1 MAFKQT
7 SGSSSPVGS
16 WKPSK
21 ARYEFRTN
29 AELEGKSSSGYCM
42 GYLQANLAILPSFL
56 ADDFEQF
63 CELNKAPCPLLYR
76 SKIGELSAGNL
87 APDSDVRTD
96 LQKYCVSE
104 NGIIIR
110 KPGSLTA
117 YPMDD
122 YVSFY
127 IGCSFSFEEAM
138 ITAGIPLQNVTENHN
153 VSMFTTNI
161 QCVPVGPF
169 ANPMVVSM
177 RPIPKDLV
185 EKALVIT
192 AAYDAVHGAPIHIGD
207 PSVIGIEDIY
217 ATEFGEPSEIGDLI
231 PMFWACGVTSSL
243 AVRSAKP
250 PLSFSHHPGSM
261 FICDTTVD
269 DYFKVHKP
277 DHGDEEPRLI
287 TLTDKPYLASV
298 CSASAIQK
306 VKELAKMIW
315 VSPDNTDGPEDVQV
329 ANDFLKIA
337 VRLSHAPSVVMS
349 FLHEKESFSSEMSK
363 ADCIQGVMALVKA
376 IQALNKKI
384 TIVTQHHAPLI
395 QESIAA
401 GAAEG
406 RISTDGV
413 RVVEWDGHSDM
424 KEIIFHD
431 KMRYRLDVMIAFQV
445 ARKPDKDDSTG
456 SFKSGVVN
464 SFYQQVKSWE
474 NGLVS
479 IKITADKCKVS
490 EGEASS
496 MDSHTMTTSS
506 LKMAGWCLAAA
517 LSVLNQ
523 CPIHSRY
530 VRRGIGKR
538 QHFQAGQFF
547 VNEDGKEGVCR
558 QIFKSVTGS

>member
-1 MAFKQT
+1 
-7 SGSSSPVGS
+7 
-16 WKPSK
+16 
-21 ARYEFRTN
+21 
-29 AELEGKSSSGYCM
+29 
-42 GYLQANLAILPSFL
+42 
-56 ADDFEQF
+56 
-63 CELNKAPCPLLYR
+63 
-76 SKIGELSAGNL
+76 
-87 APDSDVRTD
+87 
-96 LQKYCVSE
+96 
-104 NGIIIR
+104 
-110 KPGSLTA
+110 
-117 YPMDD
+117 
-122 YVSFY
+122 
-127 IGCSFSFEEAM
+127 
-138 ITAGIPLQNVTENHN
+138 
-153 VSMFTTNI
+153 
-161 QCVPVGPF
+161 
-169 ANPMVVSM
+169 
-177 RPIPKDLV
+177 
-185 EKALVIT
+185 
-192 AAYDAVHGAPIHIGD
+192 
-207 PSVIGIEDIY
+207 
-217 ATEFGEPSEIGDLI
+217 
-231 PMFWACGVTSSL
+231 
-243 AVRSAKP
+243 
-250 PLSFSHHPGSM
+250 M

-464 SFYQQVKSWE
+464 SFYQQGRHQLPLCFIMNW
-474 NGLVS
+474 
-479 IKITADKCKVS
+479 ACC
-490 EGEASS
+490 
-496 MDSHTMTTSS
+496 M
-506 LKMAGWCLAAA
+506 
-517 LSVLNQ
+517 
-523 CPIHSRY
+523 
-530 VRRGIGKR
+530 
-538 QHFQAGQFF
+538 F
-547 VNEDGKEGVCR
+547 
-558 QIFKSVTGS
+558 